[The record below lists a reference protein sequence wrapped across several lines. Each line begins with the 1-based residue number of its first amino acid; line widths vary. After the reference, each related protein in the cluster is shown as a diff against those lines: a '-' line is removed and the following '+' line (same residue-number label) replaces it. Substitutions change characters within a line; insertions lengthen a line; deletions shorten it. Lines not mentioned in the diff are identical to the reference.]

1 MSANDIPAVV
11 RQLSQPGLIELGAF
25 PAEAQGAKVSDLDAA
40 VVEQLRV
47 LREDYERAKACLLD
61 AHMSKNYPGFRS
73 RWSLAKRASL
83 EVASWPEWK
92 RRACYGQAYGRGSG
106 GEGEG
111 VPIA

>member
-1 MSANDIPAVV
+1 M
-11 RQLSQPGLIELGAF
+11 
-25 PAEAQGAKVSDLDAA
+25 SDLDAT

-92 RRACYGQAYGRGSG
+92 RRACYGQADAQGAK
-106 GEGEG
+106 
-111 VPIA
+111 VMFPVC